1 MGSSSNS
8 SERVYHVEGDGW
20 YIETSVSPEGPFETR
35 EAAMD
40 YLALLGAVS
49 AAGVACGWP
58 PQSNRADIK
67 END

>member
-1 MGSSSNS
+1 MRSSSR
-8 SERVYHVEGDGW
+8 ERVYHVEGDGW

-35 EAAMD
+35 EEALD

-58 PQSNRADIK
+58 PQSNRTEIK
-67 END
+67 ETE

>member
-1 MGSSSNS
+1 MVSSS

-35 EAAMD
+35 EEAVE
-40 YLALLGAVS
+40 YLALLGTVS

-58 PQSNRADIK
+58 PQSNRTDVK
-67 END
+67 ETE